1 MCGKIRPPRPAGPVG
16 NTDGPGSLCDEGTSY
31 HYLPESREVRPTPEV
46 IPLIEGV
53 LKVHD
58 CRYVLG
64 KTWTTDAFCRET
76 PGMVKRRR
84 DEGCPVVEME
94 ASAMF
99 AVAQYRGIQIG
110 MLLGCDDDV
119 SAEVWDAR
127 RDHPVLTAN
136 EKLFWLALEACAK
149 L

>member
-1 MCGKIRPPRPAGPVG
+1 M
-16 NTDGPGSLCDEGTSY
+16 
-31 HYLPESREVRPTPEV
+31 
-46 IPLIEGV
+46 IEGV